1 MGSSQPE
8 SGLAVSQATKR
19 AVVLLSGGLDSTT
32 CAYLARSEGF
42 DVLALSFDY
51 GQRLKRELDSA
62 RKVAAAV
69 EASEHVIMTF
79 DLRRFGGSAL
89 TADIPVPQ
97 GRTMHEIGEGIPVT
111 YVPGRNSIFLSFGLS
126 FAEARGAEAL
136 FIGVNALDSSG
147 YPDCRPEF
155 IEAFQNVARL
165 GTRVGAEG
173 HPVRIVTPLVALT
186 KAEIVKLGVA
196 AGVDHSLTWS
206 CYIGGEEPCGECD
219 SCRLRA
225 KGFADAQVADPLLRS
240 R

>member
-1 MGSSQPE
+1 M
-8 SGLAVSQATKR
+8 SQAPKR

-42 DVLALSFDY
+42 EVLALSFDY
-51 GQRLKRELDSA
+51 GQRLKRELVSA
-62 RKVAAAV
+62 RKVAEAV

-89 TADIPVPQ
+89 TADIPVPL

-111 YVPGRNSIFLSFGLS
+111 YVPGRNAIFLSFGLS

-155 IEAFQNVARL
+155 IDAFQDVARL
-165 GTRVGAEG
+165 GTRVGTQGQA
-173 HPVRIVTPLVALT
+173 VRIVTPLVALT
-186 KAEIVKLGVA
+186 KAEIVKLGIA

-206 CYIGGEEPCGECD
+206 CYIGGDEPCGECD
-219 SCRLRA
+219 ACLLRA
-225 KGFADAQVADPLLRS
+225 KGFADAAVVDPLVTR